1 MSLKQFPSHGT
12 FSKESDERAAAEK
25 RQQLAARG
33 QQHEDDPYH
42 GHGPR
47 LTAAVFNVEQAWDM
61 LDEKKQHLQ
70 VESEDTSGMDQ
81 MNRNEAARVAAAA
94 GVKIDNTMT
103 VGQAVQIYSRQKFHE
118 IRFYLFYIA
127 YITSVFILRA
137 DNLQSNSVFRTL
149 RNSVAERPFAFRNS
163 TMIFREVSS
172 HEHFWEYLE
181 HGVPEQL
188 FSNVGGYD
196 PGTFELVSHD
206 GSTGMLYVS
215 KYNMMVQPVRI
226 RQLRVAQE
234 QIRESDSCEVN
245 LKMSETV
252 TTCWPVYAPEQ
263 ESALPWVGQ
272 DGSELGFQGADALQT
287 SMHTRGTAFNYG
299 GGGHVIDIPL
309 ASTRAQ
315 VQTLLANLRRVR
327 WTDSATRAVFIDSA
341 FYNAVGNVFCSV
353 RVVFEFLPY
362 GDVRPTLSI
371 RVFKGP
377 LVTVGDHVLFYLDW
391 FGVFFIFVFL
401 FHDCY
406 KVSQIGPL
414 VHFRSGWSWLNVV
427 LYAFTVP
434 MLVLKATYLTDPAM
448 VALSTE
454 AAGADLPTEVLDLD
468 ALGAQYAVIM
478 CVQGFVILCSWLKL
492 IEYTK
497 YVSASMHLLLHS
509 IGACAYECGVWF
521 LMLFVIINAYGQAF
535 YLSFGP
541 DIDGFD
547 DIGEALSTITVWVFG
562 KVDFQ
567 KVLSS
572 DQLIASLLFVS
583 FQIVYS
589 VVMANMFIVILIRS
603 YTVIKKANFDDPIAA
618 EIRRKVRRQ
627 TSRIRE
633 LLLGCMPTLSFAS
646 GEEFDEYA
654 LREAA
659 EEDLQHAAAGADEG
673 GAGIVE
679 LQRMVR
685 LLDLLCTDVRV
696 VSDRAHEL
704 FKTQAR
710 INDEGLGGI
719 ILSSK
724 ARKARAAERSHSLHP
739 PSPAGAAPRPP
750 LRAWQHAGVALT
762 RSRRRA
768 VEGSASR
775 AQTAAGRARSPA
787 GSCGAGGGAAV
798 DVSGAQFGRP
808 GSALSASESVSGLT
822 ASWMPAG
829 WGMGEDRR
837 SVPSRSRQHRPRA
850 QGRGGALQAWGE
862 EDTPL

>member
-12 FSKESDERAAAEK
+12 FSKEADERAAAEK

-299 GGGHVIDIPL
+299 GGGTSL
-309 ASTRAQ
+309 
-315 VQTLLANLRRVR
+315 
-327 WTDSATRAVFIDSA
+327 
-341 FYNAVGNVFCSV
+341 
-353 RVVFEFLPY
+353 
-362 GDVRPTLSI
+362 
-371 RVFKGP
+371 
-377 LVTVGDHVLFYLDW
+377 
-391 FGVFFIFVFL
+391 IF
-401 FHDCY
+401 H
-406 KVSQIGPL
+406 
-414 VHFRSGWSWLNVV
+414 W
-427 LYAFTVP
+427 
-434 MLVLKATYLTDPAM
+434 
-448 VALSTE
+448 
-454 AAGADLPTEVLDLD
+454 
-468 ALGAQYAVIM
+468 
-478 CVQGFVILCSWLKL
+478 
-492 IEYTK
+492 
-497 YVSASMHLLLHS
+497 
-509 IGACAYECGVWF
+509 
-521 LMLFVIINAYGQAF
+521 
-535 YLSFGP
+535 
-541 DIDGFD
+541 
-547 DIGEALSTITVWVFG
+547 
-562 KVDFQ
+562 
-567 KVLSS
+567 
-572 DQLIASLLFVS
+572 
-583 FQIVYS
+583 
-589 VVMANMFIVILIRS
+589 
-603 YTVIKKANFDDPIAA
+603 
-618 EIRRKVRRQ
+618 
-627 TSRIRE
+627 
-633 LLLGCMPTLSFAS
+633 
-646 GEEFDEYA
+646 
-654 LREAA
+654 
-659 EEDLQHAAAGADEG
+659 
-673 GAGIVE
+673 
-679 LQRMVR
+679 
-685 LLDLLCTDVRV
+685 
-696 VSDRAHEL
+696 
-704 FKTQAR
+704 
-710 INDEGLGGI
+710 
-719 ILSSK
+719 
-724 ARKARAAERSHSLHP
+724 
-739 PSPAGAAPRPP
+739 P
-750 LRAWQHAGVALT
+750 LRAHKCRLCWPTFAVCGGRIRQRAQYSSTARSTTPLET
-762 RSRRRA
+762 CSAPCASFSSFSRTATCARRSR
-768 VEGSASR
+768 SAYSR
-775 AQTAAGRARSPA
+775 AR
-787 GSCGAGGGAAV
+787 
-798 DVSGAQFGRP
+798 
-808 GSALSASESVSGLT
+808 
-822 ASWMPAG
+822 W
-829 WGMGEDRR
+829 
-837 SVPSRSRQHRPRA
+837 
-850 QGRGGALQAWGE
+850 
-862 EDTPL
+862 